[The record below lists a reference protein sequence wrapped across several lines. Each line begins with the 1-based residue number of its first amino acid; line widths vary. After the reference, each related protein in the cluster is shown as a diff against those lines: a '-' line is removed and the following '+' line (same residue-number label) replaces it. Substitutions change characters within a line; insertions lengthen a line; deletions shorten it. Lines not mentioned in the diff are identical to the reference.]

1 MAALLIFVTINF
13 DSNITKVTCLSE
25 GNYTAQWTT
34 SGQQTEVPVYGDKDY
49 TFNVTLKDNFILDN
63 VTLVNDANNNVL
75 KSKTD
80 NSFIITIDSG
90 AQGSSTI
97 TLTSKKAS
105 SGAKIVRLINE
116 TDLQAIEITTP
127 ESGTNGTFT
136 DEQLAVLK
144 HSNSNYIILNK
155 ECYYLA
161 DNEHMSG
168 YRVYS
173 HVGYESSTYFTK
185 CITITLSTK
194 AWVLTQTSPQNFVSS
209 EEIVVSGNKLML
221 ANAVSNKVNN
231 SLQAPTTAPTATE
244 LVGISTSKAQINI
257 ELEDSLELVNGHL
270 GVKNKIVSLTQN
282 EYDALTTKDS
292 NTLYVIVEG
301 GDGVVHTLTTTTPSD
316 YLSFYINDTSVS
328 LPQNIKNGD
337 IIKIDSATKGV
348 TINGTQYLNREE
360 TYNISIS
367 NQDIV
372 VELIEGVQ
380 KHQCVVIINYTE

>member
-1 MAALLIFVTINF
+1 MPALKSITINF
-13 DSNITKVTCLSE
+13 DDNITQV
-25 GNYTAQWTT
+25 NYGGGQEIWTT
-34 SGQQTEVPVYGDKDY
+34 SGESHALIDGSGVFICVLNEGYIIDTITTSSDITITNKTNTLFHITTE
-49 TFNVTLKDNFILDN
+49 NVS
-63 VTLVNDANNNVL
+63 AG
-75 KSKTD
+75 
-80 NSFIITIDSG
+80 IITI
-90 AQGSSTI
+90 
-97 TLTSKKAS
+97 TSKKAS

-127 ESGTNGTFT
+127 ESGTNGTLT

-194 AWVLTQTSPQNFVSS
+194 AWALTQISPQNFVSS
-209 EEIVVSGNKLML
+209 EEIVISGNKLML

-244 LVGISTSKAQINI
+244 LVGITTNKAQINI
-257 ELEDSLELVNGHL
+257 ELEDSLELANGHL
-270 GVKNKIVSLTQN
+270 GVKNKIVSLTQS

-301 GDGVVHTLTTTTPSD
+301 GGGVVHTLTTTTPSD

-380 KHQCVVIINYTE
+380 KNQCVVIINYTE

>member
-1 MAALLIFVTINF
+1 MPPVKSITINF
-13 DSNITKVTCLSE
+13 DDNITQVVYD
-25 GNYTAQWTT
+25 GGQAIWTT
-34 SGQQTEVPVYGDKDY
+34 SGESQTGVDWSGKFTCVLNEGYIIDIITTSSDITITNKTNT
-49 TFNVTLKDNFILDN
+49 TFDITTENVSTG
-63 VTLVNDANNNVL
+63 
-75 KSKTD
+75 
-80 NSFIITIDSG
+80 IITI
-90 AQGSSTI
+90 
-97 TLTSKKAS
+97 TSKKAS

-127 ESGTNGTFT
+127 ESGTNGTLT

-209 EEIVVSGNKLML
+209 EEIVISGNKLML

-231 SLQAPTTAPTATE
+231 SLQAPATAPTATE
-244 LVGISTSKAQINI
+244 LVGISTSKAQVNI
-257 ELEDSLELVNGHL
+257 ELEDSLKLVNGHL

-301 GDGVVHTLTTTTPSD
+301 GGGVVHTLTTTTPSD

>member
-1 MAALLIFVTINF
+1 M
-13 DSNITKVTCLSE
+13 
-25 GNYTAQWTT
+25 
-34 SGQQTEVPVYGDKDY
+34 
-49 TFNVTLKDNFILDN
+49 
-63 VTLVNDANNNVL
+63 VNDANNNVL

-90 AQGSSTI
+90 ALGRSTI

-127 ESGTNGTFT
+127 ESGTNGTLT

-209 EEIVVSGNKLML
+209 EEIVVSGDKLML

-244 LVGISTSKAQINI
+244 LVGISTSKAQVNI
-257 ELEDSLELVNGHL
+257 ELEDSLELANGHL
-270 GVKNKIVSLTQN
+270 GVKNKIVSLTQS
-282 EYDALTTKDS
+282 EYDALTSYDA
-292 NTLYVIVEG
+292 NTMYVIVG
-301 GDGVVHTLTTTTPSD
+301 
-316 YLSFYINDTSVS
+316 
-328 LPQNIKNGD
+328 
-337 IIKIDSATKGV
+337 
-348 TINGTQYLNREE
+348 
-360 TYNISIS
+360 
-367 NQDIV
+367 
-372 VELIEGVQ
+372 
-380 KHQCVVIINYTE
+380 

>member
-1 MAALLIFVTINF
+1 MPAVKSITINF
-13 DSNITKVTCLSE
+13 DDNITQVYYGE
-25 GNYTAQWTT
+25 RQEIWTT
-34 SGQQTEVPVYGDKDY
+34 SGESKSNFDWSGGFTCVLNEGYIIDTITTSSDITITNKTNTTFHITTEYVSAG
-49 TFNVTLKDNFILDN
+49 
-63 VTLVNDANNNVL
+63 
-75 KSKTD
+75 
-80 NSFIITIDSG
+80 IITI
-90 AQGSSTI
+90 
-97 TLTSKKAS
+97 TSKKAS

-127 ESGTNGTFT
+127 ESGTNGTLT

-144 HSNSNYIILNK
+144 HSNCNYIILNK

-209 EEIVVSGNKLML
+209 EEIVVSGNKLIL

-231 SLQAPTTAPTATE
+231 SLQAPTAAPTATE

-270 GVKNKIVSLTQN
+270 GVKNKIVSLTQS

-301 GDGVVHTLTTTTPSD
+301 GGGVVHTLTTTTPSD
-316 YLSFYINDTSVS
+316 YLSFYINDMSVS

-337 IIKIDSATKGV
+337 IIKINSATKGV

>member
-1 MAALLIFVTINF
+1 MPAVKSITINF
-13 DSNITKVTCLSE
+13 DDNITQVEYNKRQ
-25 GNYTAQWTT
+25 AIWTT
-34 SGQQTEVPVYGDKDY
+34 SGESQLNIDWSGDFTCVLNEGYIIDTITTSSDITITNKTNT
-49 TFNVTLKDNFILDN
+49 TFNITTEIVS
-63 VTLVNDANNNVL
+63 AG
-75 KSKTD
+75 
-80 NSFIITIDSG
+80 IITI
-90 AQGSSTI
+90 
-97 TLTSKKAS
+97 TSKKAS

-127 ESGTNGTFT
+127 ESGTNGTLT

-209 EEIVVSGNKLML
+209 EEIVISGNKLML
-221 ANAVSNKVNN
+221 ANTVSNKVNN
-231 SLQAPTTAPTATE
+231 SLQVPTTAPTATE
-244 LVGISTSKAQINI
+244 LVGITTNKAQVNI

-270 GVKNKIVSLTQN
+270 GVKNKIVSLTQS
-282 EYDALTTKDS
+282 EYDALTTKNS

-301 GDGVVHTLTTTTPSD
+301 G
-316 YLSFYINDTSVS
+316 
-328 LPQNIKNGD
+328 
-337 IIKIDSATKGV
+337 A
-348 TINGTQYLNREE
+348 E
-360 TYNISIS
+360 
-367 NQDIV
+367 
-372 VELIEGVQ
+372 
-380 KHQCVVIINYTE
+380 

>member
-1 MAALLIFVTINF
+1 MAASPIFITINF
-13 DSNITKVTCLSE
+13 DNNITKVTCLSE
-25 GNYTAQWTT
+25 INYTAQWTT
-34 SGQQTEVPVYGDKDY
+34 SGQRTEVPVRGDKDY

-127 ESGTNGTFT
+127 ESGTNGTLT

-244 LVGISTSKAQINI
+244 LVGITTNKAQVNI
-257 ELEDSLELVNGHL
+257 ELEDSLELANGHL
-270 GVKNKIVSLTQN
+270 GVKNKIVSLTQS
-282 EYDALTTKDS
+282 EYNALTTKDS

-301 GDGVVHTLTTTTPSD
+301 G
-316 YLSFYINDTSVS
+316 
-328 LPQNIKNGD
+328 
-337 IIKIDSATKGV
+337 A
-348 TINGTQYLNREE
+348 E
-360 TYNISIS
+360 
-367 NQDIV
+367 
-372 VELIEGVQ
+372 
-380 KHQCVVIINYTE
+380 

>member
-1 MAALLIFVTINF
+1 MAAFPIWVTINF
-13 DSNITKVTCLSE
+13 DSNITKVTCLSD
-25 GNYTAQWTT
+25 GFFTAQWTT
-34 SGQQTEVPVYGDKDY
+34 SGQQTELQVRGDTDY

-63 VTLVNDANNNVL
+63 VTLVNDAKNNAL

-90 AQGSSTI
+90 EQGSSTI

-105 SGAKIVRLINE
+105 SGAKIIRLINE

-127 ESGTNGTFT
+127 ESGTNGTLT

-209 EEIVVSGNKLML
+209 EEIVISGNKLML

-244 LVGISTSKAQINI
+244 LVGITTNKAQVNI

-270 GVKNKIVSLTQN
+270 GVKNKIVSLTQS
-282 EYDALTTKDS
+282 EYDALTAKDS

-301 GDGVVHTLTTTTPSD
+301 G
-316 YLSFYINDTSVS
+316 
-328 LPQNIKNGD
+328 
-337 IIKIDSATKGV
+337 A
-348 TINGTQYLNREE
+348 E
-360 TYNISIS
+360 
-367 NQDIV
+367 
-372 VELIEGVQ
+372 
-380 KHQCVVIINYTE
+380 

>member
-1 MAALLIFVTINF
+1 MAALPILVTINF

-25 GNYTAQWTT
+25 GNYIAQWTT
-34 SGQQTEVPVYGDKDY
+34 SGQRTEVPVRGDKDY

-97 TLTSKKAS
+97 TLTSKKTS

-127 ESGTNGTFT
+127 ESGTNGTLT

-231 SLQAPTTAPTATE
+231 SLQIPTTQPTE
-244 LVGISTSKAQINI
+244 LLMVGINTNNAQTNI
-257 ELEDSLELVNGHL
+257 PLGNSLKLENGHL
-270 GVKNKIVSLTQN
+270 ETTIKIVKKTQS
-282 EYDALTTKDS
+282 EYDNLTSYDE
-292 NTLYVIVEG
+292 NTMYVIVG
-301 GDGVVHTLTTTTPSD
+301 
-316 YLSFYINDTSVS
+316 
-328 LPQNIKNGD
+328 
-337 IIKIDSATKGV
+337 
-348 TINGTQYLNREE
+348 
-360 TYNISIS
+360 
-367 NQDIV
+367 
-372 VELIEGVQ
+372 
-380 KHQCVVIINYTE
+380 

>member
-1 MAALLIFVTINF
+1 MAALPIAITINF

-25 GNYTAQWTT
+25 GNYTVQWNT
-34 SGQQTEVPVYGDKDY
+34 SGEQAEVAVHGDKDY
-49 TFNVTLKDNFILDN
+49 TFNVTLKDNFILDD

-90 AQGSSTI
+90 DSTI
-97 TLTSKKAS
+97 TLTSKKSS
-105 SGAKIVRLINE
+105 SGAKMVRLLNE

-127 ESGTNGTFT
+127 ESGTNGTLT
-136 DEQLAVLK
+136 TEQLAVLT

-244 LVGISTSKAQINI
+244 LVGIATDKAQINI
-257 ELEDSLELVNGHL
+257 ELEDSLELANGHL
-270 GVKNKIVSLTQN
+270 GVKNKIVSLTQE

-292 NTLYVIVEG
+292 NTLYVISQG
-301 GDGVVHTLTTTTPSD
+301 
-316 YLSFYINDTSVS
+316 
-328 LPQNIKNGD
+328 
-337 IIKIDSATKGV
+337 A
-348 TINGTQYLNREE
+348 
-360 TYNISIS
+360 
-367 NQDIV
+367 
-372 VELIEGVQ
+372 
-380 KHQCVVIINYTE
+380 

>member
-1 MAALLIFVTINF
+1 MPAVKSITINF
-13 DSNITKVTCLSE
+13 DDNITQVYYDGRQE
-25 GNYTAQWTT
+25 IWTT
-34 SGQQTEVPVYGDKDY
+34 SGESKSSFDWSGGFTCVLNEGYIIDTITTSSDITITNKTDT
-49 TFNVTLKDNFILDN
+49 TFNITTEYVS
-63 VTLVNDANNNVL
+63 AG
-75 KSKTD
+75 
-80 NSFIITIDSG
+80 IITI
-90 AQGSSTI
+90 
-97 TLTSKKAS
+97 TSKKAS

-127 ESGTNGTFT
+127 ESGTNGTLT

-209 EEIVVSGNKLML
+209 EEIVISGNKLML

-244 LVGISTSKAQINI
+244 LVGITTNKAQVNI

-301 GDGVVHTLTTTTPSD
+301 GGGVVHTLTTTTPSD

-348 TINGTQYLNREE
+348 TINGTQYLDSEE

>member
-1 MAALLIFVTINF
+1 MAASPIFITINF

-25 GNYTAQWTT
+25 GNYTVQWNT
-34 SGQQTEVPVYGDKDY
+34 SGQKIEVAVLSDKDY

-63 VTLVNDANNNVL
+63 VTLINDANNNVL

-127 ESGTNGTFT
+127 ESGTNGTLT

-194 AWVLTQTSPQNFVSS
+194 AWVLTQTSPQNFTSS
-209 EEIVVSGNKLML
+209 EEIVISGNKLML

-231 SLQAPTTAPTATE
+231 SLQIPTTQPTE
-244 LVGISTSKAQINI
+244 LLMVGINTNNAQTNI
-257 ELEDSLELVNGHL
+257 PLGNSLKLENGHL
-270 GVKNKIVSLTQN
+270 ETTIKIVKKTQS
-282 EYDALTTKDS
+282 EYDNLTSYDE
-292 NTLYVIVEG
+292 NTMYVIVG
-301 GDGVVHTLTTTTPSD
+301 
-316 YLSFYINDTSVS
+316 
-328 LPQNIKNGD
+328 
-337 IIKIDSATKGV
+337 
-348 TINGTQYLNREE
+348 
-360 TYNISIS
+360 
-367 NQDIV
+367 
-372 VELIEGVQ
+372 
-380 KHQCVVIINYTE
+380 

>member
-25 GNYTAQWTT
+25 GNDTVQWTT
-34 SGQQTEVPVYGDKDY
+34 SGQGTYVPIVGGKDY

-63 VTLVNDANNNVL
+63 VTLVNDTNNNVL

-80 NSFIITIDSG
+80 NSFIITIDSDTL
-90 AQGSSTI
+90 GSSTL

-127 ESGTNGTFT
+127 ESGTNGTLT

-144 HSNSNYIILNK
+144 HSNCNYIILNK

-194 AWVLTQTSPQNFVSS
+194 AWVLTQTTPQNFVSS
-209 EEIVVSGNKLML
+209 EEIVVSENKLML
-221 ANAVSNKVNN
+221 ANAVINKVNN

-257 ELEDSLELVNGHL
+257 PLGSSLKLENGHL
-270 GVKNKIVSLTQN
+270 ETSTKIVKLTQSQYDTLTS
-282 EYDALTTKDS
+282 YDA
-292 NTLYVIVEG
+292 NTMYVIVG
-301 GDGVVHTLTTTTPSD
+301 
-316 YLSFYINDTSVS
+316 
-328 LPQNIKNGD
+328 
-337 IIKIDSATKGV
+337 
-348 TINGTQYLNREE
+348 
-360 TYNISIS
+360 
-367 NQDIV
+367 
-372 VELIEGVQ
+372 
-380 KHQCVVIINYTE
+380 

>member
-1 MAALLIFVTINF
+1 MPTIKSITINF
-13 DSNITKVTCLSE
+13 DDNITQVDYNGRQE
-25 GNYTAQWTT
+25 IWTT
-34 SGQQTEVPVYGDKDY
+34 SGESKSNFDWSGKFTCVLNEGYIIDTITTSSDITITNKTNTTFYITTE
-49 TFNVTLKDNFILDN
+49 NVSTG
-63 VTLVNDANNNVL
+63 
-75 KSKTD
+75 
-80 NSFIITIDSG
+80 IITI
-90 AQGSSTI
+90 
-97 TLTSKKAS
+97 TSKKAS

-127 ESGTNGTFT
+127 ESGTNGTLT
-136 DEQLAVLK
+136 NEQLAVLK

-209 EEIVVSGNKLML
+209 EEIVISGNKLML

-231 SLQAPTTAPTATE
+231 SLQAPATAPTATE
-244 LVGISTSKAQINI
+244 LVGISTSKAQVNI
-257 ELEDSLELVNGHL
+257 ELEDSLELANGHL
-270 GVKNKIVSLTQN
+270 GVKNKIVSLTQS
-282 EYDALTTKDS
+282 EYNALTTKDS
-292 NTLYVIVEG
+292 NTLYVIVDG
-301 GDGVVHTLTTTTPSD
+301 GGGVVHTLTTTTPSD
-316 YLSFYINDTSVS
+316 YLSFYINDMSVS

-348 TINGTQYLNREE
+348 TINGTQYLDREE

-372 VELIEGVQ
+372 VELIEGAQ

>member
-1 MAALLIFVTINF
+1 MPPTKSITINF
-13 DSNITKVTCLSE
+13 DDNITQVDYL
-25 GNYTAQWTT
+25 GGQVIWTT
-34 SGQQTEVPVYGDKDY
+34 SGESKSSIDWSDEFTCVLNEGYIIDTITTSSDITITNKTNTTFQITTE
-49 TFNVTLKDNFILDN
+49 NVSTG
-63 VTLVNDANNNVL
+63 
-75 KSKTD
+75 
-80 NSFIITIDSG
+80 IITI
-90 AQGSSTI
+90 
-97 TLTSKKAS
+97 TSKKAS

-127 ESGTNGTFT
+127 ESGTNGTLT
-136 DEQLAVLK
+136 NEQLAVLK
-144 HSNSNYIILNK
+144 HSNRNYIILNK

-209 EEIVVSGNKLML
+209 EEIVISGNKLML

-231 SLQAPTTAPTATE
+231 SLQAPATAPTATE
-244 LVGISTSKAQINI
+244 LVGISTSKAQVNI
-257 ELEDSLELVNGHL
+257 ELEDSLELANGHL
-270 GVKNKIVSLTQN
+270 GVKNKIVSLTQS

-301 GDGVVHTLTTTTPSD
+301 GGGVVHTLTTTTPSD

-337 IIKIDSATKGV
+337 IIRIDSATKGV
-348 TINGTQYLNREE
+348 TINGTQYLDREE

>member
-1 MAALLIFVTINF
+1 MPAVKSITINF
-13 DSNITKVTCLSE
+13 DDNITQVDYV
-25 GNYTAQWTT
+25 GGQVIWTT
-34 SGQQTEVPVYGDKDY
+34 SGESQLNFDWSGEFTCVLNEGYIIDTITTSSDITITNKTNTTFHITTEYVSAG
-49 TFNVTLKDNFILDN
+49 
-63 VTLVNDANNNVL
+63 
-75 KSKTD
+75 
-80 NSFIITIDSG
+80 IITI
-90 AQGSSTI
+90 
-97 TLTSKKAS
+97 TSKKAS

-127 ESGTNGTFT
+127 ESGTNGTLT
-136 DEQLAVLK
+136 DEQLAVLT

-231 SLQAPTTAPTATE
+231 SLQAPATAPTATE
-244 LVGISTSKAQINI
+244 LVGITTNKAQVNI
-257 ELEDSLELVNGHL
+257 ELEDSLELANGHL
-270 GVKNKIVSLTQN
+270 GVKNKIVSLTQS
-282 EYDALTTKDS
+282 EYNALTTKDS
-292 NTLYVIVEG
+292 NTLYVIIEG
-301 GDGVVHTLTTTTPSD
+301 GGVVHTLTTTTPSD

-337 IIKIDSATKGV
+337 IIRINSATKGV
-348 TINGTQYLNREE
+348 TINGTQYLDREE
-360 TYNISIS
+360 TYNINIS

-372 VELIEGVQ
+372 VELIEGIQ
-380 KHQCVVIINYTE
+380 KYDCNVIINYTE

>member
-1 MAALLIFVTINF
+1 MPAVKSITINF
-13 DSNITKVTCLSE
+13 DDNITQVDY
-25 GNYTAQWTT
+25 GGRQQIWTT
-34 SGQQTEVPVYGDKDY
+34 SGESKSNFDWSGGFTCVLNEGYIIDTITTSSDITIINKTNTTFYITTEYVSAG
-49 TFNVTLKDNFILDN
+49 
-63 VTLVNDANNNVL
+63 
-75 KSKTD
+75 
-80 NSFIITIDSG
+80 IITI
-90 AQGSSTI
+90 
-97 TLTSKKAS
+97 TSKKAS

-127 ESGTNGTFT
+127 ESGTNGTLT

-144 HSNSNYIILNK
+144 HSNRNYIILNK

-209 EEIVVSGNKLML
+209 EEIVVSGNKLIL

-231 SLQAPTTAPTATE
+231 SLQAPTAAPTATE

-270 GVKNKIVSLTQN
+270 GVKNKIVSLTQS
-282 EYDALTTKDS
+282 EYNALTTKDS

-301 GDGVVHTLTTTTPSD
+301 G
-316 YLSFYINDTSVS
+316 
-328 LPQNIKNGD
+328 
-337 IIKIDSATKGV
+337 A
-348 TINGTQYLNREE
+348 E
-360 TYNISIS
+360 
-367 NQDIV
+367 
-372 VELIEGVQ
+372 
-380 KHQCVVIINYTE
+380 

>member
-1 MAALLIFVTINF
+1 MPAVKSITINF
-13 DSNITKVTCLSE
+13 DDNITQVYYSGRQEIWATSGESKLLFDWSGTFTCVLNE
-25 GNYTAQWTT
+25 GYIIDTITT
-34 SGQQTEVPVYGDKDY
+34 SSDITITNKTNT
-49 TFNVTLKDNFILDN
+49 TFNITTEN
-63 VTLVNDANNNVL
+63 VSAG
-75 KSKTD
+75 
-80 NSFIITIDSG
+80 I
-90 AQGSSTI
+90 I

-116 TDLQAIEITTP
+116 TDLQSIEITTP
-127 ESGTNGTFT
+127 ESGTNGTLT

-144 HSNSNYIILNK
+144 HSPSNYIILNK

-194 AWVLTQTSPQNFVSS
+194 AWVLTQISPQNFVSS

-231 SLQAPTTAPTATE
+231 SLQAPATAPTAME
-244 LVGISTSKAQINI
+244 LVGITTNKAQVNI

-270 GVKNKIVSLTQN
+270 GVKNKIVSLTQS
-282 EYDALTTKDS
+282 EYNALTTKDS

-301 GDGVVHTLTTTTPSD
+301 G
-316 YLSFYINDTSVS
+316 
-328 LPQNIKNGD
+328 
-337 IIKIDSATKGV
+337 A
-348 TINGTQYLNREE
+348 E
-360 TYNISIS
+360 
-367 NQDIV
+367 
-372 VELIEGVQ
+372 
-380 KHQCVVIINYTE
+380 

>member
-1 MAALLIFVTINF
+1 MAALPIMITINF

-25 GNYTAQWTT
+25 GNYTAQWNT
-34 SGQQTEVPVYGDKDY
+34 SGEQTEIAVYGNKDY
-49 TFNVTLKDNFILDN
+49 TFNVTLKDDFVLDN
-63 VTLVNDANNNVL
+63 VTLVNNSNDNVL

-90 AQGSSTI
+90 ALGSSTI

-127 ESGTNGTFT
+127 ESGTNGTLT

-144 HSNSNYIILNK
+144 HSSSNYIILNK

-209 EEIVVSGNKLML
+209 EEIVISGNKLML

-244 LVGISTSKAQINI
+244 LVGISTSKAQTNI
-257 ELEDSLELVNGHL
+257 PLGNSLALENGHL
-270 GVKNKIVSLTQN
+270 ETSTKIVKLTQSQYDTLTS
-282 EYDALTTKDS
+282 YDA
-292 NTLYVIVEG
+292 NTMYVIVG
-301 GDGVVHTLTTTTPSD
+301 
-316 YLSFYINDTSVS
+316 
-328 LPQNIKNGD
+328 
-337 IIKIDSATKGV
+337 
-348 TINGTQYLNREE
+348 
-360 TYNISIS
+360 
-367 NQDIV
+367 
-372 VELIEGVQ
+372 
-380 KHQCVVIINYTE
+380 

>member
-1 MAALLIFVTINF
+1 MSNKNTIARVPAPSALIINF
-13 DSNITKVTCLSE
+13 DNNITQVSAVFNNETKTW
-25 GNYTAQWTT
+25 AA
-34 SGQQTEVPVYGDKDY
+34 SGQSTTTTANDGTDY
-49 TFNVTLKDNFILDN
+49 TFNVTLNDSYVLDS
-63 VTLVNDANNNVL
+63 VTLADTAS
-75 KSKTD
+75 KSGIVKSYTD
-80 NSFIITIDSG
+80 TSFIITAESG
-90 AQGSSTI
+90 GIGGTL

-127 ESGTNGTFT
+127 ESGTNGTLT
-136 DEQLAVLK
+136 DEQLAVLT

-209 EEIVVSGNKLML
+209 EEIFVSGNKLML

-244 LVGISTSKAQINI
+244 LVGIATNKAQVNI
-257 ELEDSLELVNGHL
+257 ELDDSLELANGHL
-270 GVKNKIVSLTQN
+270 GVKNKIVSLTQE

-292 NTLYVIVEG
+292 NTLYVIAQG
-301 GDGVVHTLTTTTPSD
+301 G
-316 YLSFYINDTSVS
+316 
-328 LPQNIKNGD
+328 
-337 IIKIDSATKGV
+337 A
-348 TINGTQYLNREE
+348 E
-360 TYNISIS
+360 
-367 NQDIV
+367 
-372 VELIEGVQ
+372 
-380 KHQCVVIINYTE
+380 

>member
-1 MAALLIFVTINF
+1 MAALPILVTINF

-25 GNYTAQWTT
+25 GNFTAQWNT
-34 SGQQTEVPVYGDKDY
+34 SGQRTEVSVRGDKDY

-127 ESGTNGTFT
+127 ESGTNGALT
-136 DEQLAVLK
+136 DEQLAVLT

-194 AWVLTQTSPQNFVSS
+194 TWVLTQTSPQNFVSS

-244 LVGISTSKAQINI
+244 LVGVSTSKAQVNI
-257 ELEDSLELVNGHL
+257 PLGSSLKLENGHL
-270 GVKNKIVSLTQN
+270 ETSTKIVKLTQSQYDTLTS
-282 EYDALTTKDS
+282 YDA
-292 NTLYVIVEG
+292 NTMYVIVG
-301 GDGVVHTLTTTTPSD
+301 
-316 YLSFYINDTSVS
+316 
-328 LPQNIKNGD
+328 
-337 IIKIDSATKGV
+337 
-348 TINGTQYLNREE
+348 
-360 TYNISIS
+360 
-367 NQDIV
+367 
-372 VELIEGVQ
+372 
-380 KHQCVVIINYTE
+380 

>member
-1 MAALLIFVTINF
+1 MPPLKSITINF
-13 DSNITKVTCLSE
+13 DDNITQVVYVRGTII
-25 GNYTAQWTT
+25 WTT
-34 SGQQTEVPVYGDKDY
+34 SGESKSNLDWSGKFTCVLNEGYIIDTITTSSDITITNKTNT
-49 TFNVTLKDNFILDN
+49 TFHITLENVSN
-63 VTLVNDANNNVL
+63 VSAG
-75 KSKTD
+75 
-80 NSFIITIDSG
+80 IITI
-90 AQGSSTI
+90 
-97 TLTSKKAS
+97 TSKKAS

-127 ESGTNGTFT
+127 ESGTNGTLT

-209 EEIVVSGNKLML
+209 EEIVVSGNKLTL

-231 SLQAPTTAPTATE
+231 SLQVPATAPTATK
-244 LVGISTSKAQINI
+244 LVGITTNKAQINI
-257 ELEDSLELVNGHL
+257 ELEDSLELANGHL

-301 GDGVVHTLTTTTPSD
+301 GGGVVHTLTTTTPSD

-337 IIKIDSATKGV
+337 IIRINSATKGV
-348 TINGTQYLNREE
+348 TINGTQYLDREE

-372 VELIEGVQ
+372 VELIEGIQ
-380 KHQCVVIINYTE
+380 KYSCNVIINYTE

>member
-1 MAALLIFVTINF
+1 MPAVKSITINF
-13 DSNITKVTCLSE
+13 DDNITQVYYYRRQE
-25 GNYTAQWTT
+25 IWTT
-34 SGQQTEVPVYGDKDY
+34 SGESKSNFDWSGEFTCVLNEGYIIDTITTSSDITIINKTNTTFYITTEYVSAG
-49 TFNVTLKDNFILDN
+49 
-63 VTLVNDANNNVL
+63 
-75 KSKTD
+75 
-80 NSFIITIDSG
+80 IITI
-90 AQGSSTI
+90 
-97 TLTSKKAS
+97 TSKKAS

-127 ESGTNGTFT
+127 ESGTNGTLT

-209 EEIVVSGNKLML
+209 EEIVISGNKLML

-231 SLQAPTTAPTATE
+231 SLQAPATAPTATE
-244 LVGISTSKAQINI
+244 LVGISTSKAQVNI
-257 ELEDSLELVNGHL
+257 ELKDSLELVNGHL

-301 GDGVVHTLTTTTPSD
+301 GGGVVHTLTTTTPSD

>member
-1 MAALLIFVTINF
+1 MPSLKSITINF
-13 DSNITKVTCLSE
+13 DDNITQVVYV
-25 GNYTAQWTT
+25 GGQVIWTT
-34 SGQQTEVPVYGDKDY
+34 SGESKSHFDWSGEFTCVLNEGYIIDTITTSSDITITNKTNTTFHITTE
-49 TFNVTLKDNFILDN
+49 NVS
-63 VTLVNDANNNVL
+63 AG
-75 KSKTD
+75 
-80 NSFIITIDSG
+80 IITI
-90 AQGSSTI
+90 
-97 TLTSKKAS
+97 TSKKAS

-127 ESGTNGTFT
+127 ESGTNGTLT

-209 EEIVVSGNKLML
+209 EEIVISGNKLML

-244 LVGISTSKAQINI
+244 LVGITTNKAQVNI

-270 GVKNKIVSLTQN
+270 GVKNKIVSLTQS
-282 EYDALTTKDS
+282 EYNALTTKDS

-301 GDGVVHTLTTTTPSD
+301 GGGVVHTLTTTTPSD

-337 IIKIDSATKGV
+337 IIRINSATKGV
-348 TINGTQYLNREE
+348 TINGTQYLDREE

-372 VELIEGVQ
+372 VELIEGIQ
-380 KHQCVVIINYTE
+380 KYSCNVIINYTE

>member
-1 MAALLIFVTINF
+1 M
-13 DSNITKVTCLSE
+13 
-25 GNYTAQWTT
+25 TA
-34 SGQQTEVPVYGDKDY
+34 
-49 TFNVTLKDNFILDN
+49 
-63 VTLVNDANNNVL
+63 
-75 KSKTD
+75 
-80 NSFIITIDSG
+80 
-90 AQGSSTI
+90 
-97 TLTSKKAS
+97 
-105 SGAKIVRLINE
+105 AKIVRLINE

-127 ESGTNGTFT
+127 ESGTNGTLT

-244 LVGISTSKAQINI
+244 LVGITTNKAQVNI
-257 ELEDSLELVNGHL
+257 ELEDSLELANGHL
-270 GVKNKIVSLTQN
+270 GVKNKIVSLTQS

-292 NTLYVIVEG
+292 NTLYVIAQG
-301 GDGVVHTLTTTTPSD
+301 G
-316 YLSFYINDTSVS
+316 
-328 LPQNIKNGD
+328 
-337 IIKIDSATKGV
+337 A
-348 TINGTQYLNREE
+348 E
-360 TYNISIS
+360 
-367 NQDIV
+367 
-372 VELIEGVQ
+372 
-380 KHQCVVIINYTE
+380 

>member
-1 MAALLIFVTINF
+1 MAKDIKQIPAPSSLTINF
-13 DSNITKVTCLSE
+13 DNNITQVSAELANGTKT
-25 GNYTAQWTT
+25 WTT
-34 SGQQTEVPVYGDKDY
+34 SGQSVTTTANDDTDY
-49 TFNVTLKDNFILDN
+49 TFNVTLNDGYILDSAILAD
-63 VTLVNDANNNVL
+63 TAS
-75 KSKTD
+75 KSGIVKSYT
-80 NSFIITIDSG
+80 NTSFIITAESG
-90 AQGSSTI
+90 GIGGTL
-97 TLTSKKAS
+97 TLTSKKTS
-105 SGAKIVRLINE
+105 SGAKIIRLLNE

-127 ESGTNGTFT
+127 ESGTNGTLT
-136 DEQLAVLK
+136 TEQLAVLT

-209 EEIVVSGNKLML
+209 EEIVISGNKLML

-270 GVKNKIVSLTQN
+270 GVKNKIVSLTQS
-282 EYDALTTKDS
+282 EYNTLTTKDS

-301 GDGVVHTLTTTTPSD
+301 G
-316 YLSFYINDTSVS
+316 
-328 LPQNIKNGD
+328 
-337 IIKIDSATKGV
+337 A
-348 TINGTQYLNREE
+348 E
-360 TYNISIS
+360 
-367 NQDIV
+367 
-372 VELIEGVQ
+372 
-380 KHQCVVIINYTE
+380 